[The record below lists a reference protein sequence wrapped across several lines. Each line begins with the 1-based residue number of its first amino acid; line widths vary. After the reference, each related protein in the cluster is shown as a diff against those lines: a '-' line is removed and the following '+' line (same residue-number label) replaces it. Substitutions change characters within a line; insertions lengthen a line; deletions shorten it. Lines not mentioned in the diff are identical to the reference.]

1 MNIYKAL
8 NKQEFQA
15 GNYKIVPI
23 RFEDS
28 PAIMKWRNE
37 QIYHLRQAKP
47 LTEIDQKNYFETVVA
62 GLFRDEKP
70 KQILFSLLK
79 DEQCIGYGG
88 LVHINWIDL
97 HAEVSFIMDTS
108 LEKSQFEHLWSVF
121 LYLLEDVAFNELK
134 LHKLNT
140 YAFDLRPHLYKVL
153 ENNLFIEEARLKE
166 HCFFEGKF
174 IDVLLHGKINEQLSL
189 KKAALSDLEIT
200 YQWAT
205 NPIVRKYAFQQNEI
219 QLEEH
224 ASWFQK
230 QIIDPNAIYFL
241 LKKGTESLGSIR
253 FNIDEHGTG
262 IISYLID
269 PAHHSKNLGTKI
281 LKIAIRELR
290 VNFPRVNRIQGYV
303 IPENNASV
311 RIFEKLNFT
320 CFESSKNKLGF
331 ELILKS

>member
-1 MNIYKAL
+1 MGEYKSL
-8 NKQEFQA
+8 KKQLFVSE
-15 GNYKIVPI
+15 GYSLVPLRKEDRYK
-23 RFEDS
+23 
-28 PAIMKWRNE
+28 IMKWRNE

-47 LTEIDQKNYFETVVA
+47 LTKQNQDTYFENVVA
-62 GLFRDEKP
+62 HLFQQEKP
-70 KQILFSLLK
+70 NQILFSLLK
-79 DEQCIGYGG
+79 EEQCIGYGG
-88 LVHINWIDL
+88 LVHINWTDL
-97 HAEVSFIMDTS
+97 HAEVSFIMETS
-108 LEKSQFEHLWSVF
+108 LEKSQFENLWSVF
-121 LYLLEDVAFNELK
+121 LYLLEDIAFNELK

-166 HCFFEGKF
+166 HCFFEGEF

-200 YQWAT
+200 YKWAK
-205 NPIVRKYAFQQNEI
+205 NPIVRKFAFQQNEI
-219 QLEEH
+219 QFEEH
-224 ASWFQK
+224 ASWFKK
-230 QIIDPNAIYFL
+230 QLIDPNAIYFL

-253 FNIDEHGTG
+253 FNIDEHDTG

-290 VNFPRVNRIQGYV
+290 VNFPQINRIRGYV